1 MRGFLFA
8 LIAVGAFNTVIGILL
23 TLVGYGGSFGEN
35 LLFSQCI
42 GLSVLILIHLG
53 WRAFWPE
60 AKPPRGPFIALIA
73 ACVLAGWLLG
83 SLVASLLLGMPWTA
97 GRNAWTALVVTV
109 VAGAAGT
116 WFFWSRHRA
125 AEMERQRIV
134 AQLKALQAQIEPHF
148 LFNTLANLDALI
160 QSDPTR
166 ARVMLG
172 HLNDYLR
179 ATLAATRREASTLAE
194 EFALLRGYLEV
205 QRIRMGERLRFSLE
219 LPDSLAQ
226 ADLPPLLLQP
236 LVENALKHGIEP
248 RVEGGEVKV
257 SAREEDGRLLLEVED
272 KGLMPAHGARG
283 APAGP
288 GEGGARTAATAG
300 SGVGLANVR
309 ARLAAAFAG
318 AQFEAGPNPAGGY
331 TVRLSIPR

>member
-1 MRGFLFA
+1 
-8 LIAVGAFNTVIGILL
+8 
-23 TLVGYGGSFGEN
+23 
-35 LLFSQCI
+35 
-42 GLSVLILIHLG
+42 
-53 WRAFWPE
+53 
-60 AKPPRGPFIALIA
+60 
-73 ACVLAGWLLG
+73 
-83 SLVASLLLGMPWTA
+83 
-97 GRNAWTALVVTV
+97 
-109 VAGAAGT
+109 
-116 WFFWSRHRA
+116 
-125 AEMERQRIV
+125 MERQRIV

-160 QSDPTR
+160 QSDPAR

-219 LPDSLAQ
+219 LPDGLAQ

-248 RVEGGEVKV
+248 RLDGGEVKV

-272 KGLMPAHGARG
+272 KGLMPASGARG
-283 APAGP
+283 APAGS
-288 GEGGARTAATAG
+288 GEGGTRNASTAG

-318 AQFEAGPNPAGGY
+318 AQLEAGPNPAGGY